1 MTTTLLR
8 LIASLAAGILFGLG
22 LSVSGLTNPDKVQQ
36 FLTLSENWSPALLF
50 TMGAA
55 IIVTYAGFRLVMHR
69 GPIFEEDLHL
79 PVSTQI
85 DRRLMI
91 GAGIFGA
98 GWGLAGFCPGPA
110 VTGLGSGMLEPF
122 IFVIAMIIG
131 GQLQRTFAK

>member
-79 PVSTQI
+79 PVSTQV